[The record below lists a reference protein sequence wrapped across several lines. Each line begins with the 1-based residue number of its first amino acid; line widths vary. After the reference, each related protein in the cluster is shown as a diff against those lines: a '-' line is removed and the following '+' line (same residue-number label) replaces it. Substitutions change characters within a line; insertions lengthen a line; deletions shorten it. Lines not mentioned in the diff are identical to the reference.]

1 MKYRSF
7 LAAGVASLA
16 AAAISAPSALAVPQ
30 VVVGTTATTLSLSVP
45 TPAAFAGGN
54 SLAPDGQ
61 EKSSTTATVAAL
73 STNPTWTLS
82 AKDYGTN
89 GSNGN
94 GKMDALTASRVTALT
109 GGIAGIDLSGIT
121 LADPALCTNSA
132 SELTNPTQVT
142 VQEDIAS
149 SAIDSAGRKV
159 LGGTDVAV
167 AGNHAGNLLALPLTT
182 FDTQFFQTVGTD
194 EAITSGCQYNIAVA
208 YTLS

>member
-1 MKYRSF
+1 MKFRSIIV
-7 LAAGVASLA
+7 AGVTATA
-16 AAAISAPSALAVPQ
+16 VAAISAPSALAAPQ

-45 TPAAFAGGN
+45 TPASFTGGN
-54 SLAPDGQ
+54 ALAPDGQ
-61 EKSSTTATVAAL
+61 EKQSTTATVAAL

-121 LADPALCTNSA
+121 LGDPALCTNSA
-132 SELTNPTQVT
+132 SELANPTQIV
-142 VQEDIAS
+142 VQPDVVN

-159 LGGTDVAV
+159 LGGSDVAV

-182 FDTQFFQTVGTD
+182 FDTTFFQTVGTG

>member
-1 MKYRSF
+1 MKFRS
-7 LAAGVASLA
+7 LIAAGITATAV
-16 AAAISAPSALAVPQ
+16 AAISAPSALAVPQ

-45 TPAAFAGGN
+45 TPAAFAAGN
-54 SLAPDGQ
+54 ALAPDGQ
-61 EKSSTTATVAAL
+61 EKQSSVATVTAL

-82 AKDYGTN
+82 AKDYGTTGN
-89 GSNGN
+89 NGN

-132 SELTNPTQVT
+132 PELANPAQVL

-149 SAIDSAGRKV
+149 GAIDSAGRKV
-159 LGGTDVAV
+159 LGGSDVAV

-194 EAITSGCQYNIAVA
+194 EAITAGCQYNVAVA